1 MEIKIDSRSIRST
14 IDQGRESVDNLGI
27 PELAHLRMANNACF
41 WQLNNA
47 PGEDWKRLR
56 DADADQRERIASRID
71 GVRKILEQKGYQS
84 EKINS
89 ILTTPDDNEYIF
101 FYDNGKE
108 LRVVVTAWG
117 FRLPANGPKK
127 APVIRED
134 PNIKQSVTLLFT
146 DGSEC
151 RPNCKFKVVVS
162 PDKVKEC
169 VAGDDGRYNI
179 GLVNI
184 GNEFTVVDE
193 LSGVSSI
200 IVVEKGKPVYE
211 ITIPE
216 IEEKEVE
223 EEKDEDPDDDIDIDE
238 SDDDDVEKDNDDDED
253 IEQPPVIHLKTPVL
267 IIEDRDGNSV
277 ADYPVNVAY
286 KGEHSRIFS
295 DANGRCQF
303 NEMTVGDSF
312 EITDGFGDRN
322 KQSFSVELDKDEYVY
337 KLDYTVL
344 NGPADITVNVIDE
357 HEKPVTDGY
366 VIIKDDT
373 FTLRSK
379 LDANGRLFLSEGNF
393 KRNRPLSFILVRNGH
408 EYTRPDFKLI
418 DNENNYTVQVDAS
431 GCSWWKIVAEIVS
444 VAAAFAVFVV
454 GAYVLIDVC
463 SLIYNSILS

>member
-14 IDQGRESVDNLGI
+14 IDHGRESVDNLGI

-71 GVRKILEQKGYQS
+71 GVRKILEQKGYQP

-101 FYDNGKE
+101 FHDNGKE
-108 LRVVVTAWG
+108 LRVVLTAWG

-127 APVIRED
+127 APIIRED
-134 PNIKQSVTLLFT
+134 PNRKQSVTLLFT

-151 RPNCKFKVVVS
+151 CPNRSFKILVS
-162 PDKVKEC
+162 PAKVKAC

-223 EEKDEDPDDDIDIDE
+223 KEEHEDPGDDIPSDE
-238 SDDDDVEKDNDDDED
+238 SDDVVVEKDSDNDDV
-253 IEQPPVIHLKTPVL
+253 IEEPPVIHFKTPVL
-267 IIEDRDGNSV
+267 IIEDSDGNLV
-277 ADYPVNVAY
+277 ADYPVTVAFN
-286 KGEHSRIFS
+286 KGEQSRIFS
-295 DANGRCQF
+295 DANGRCQL
-303 NEMTVGDSF
+303 NEMAVGDSF

-357 HEKPVTDGY
+357 HGKPVTDGY
-366 VIIKDDT
+366 VIIKDD
-373 FTLRSK
+373 K
-379 LDANGRLFLSEGNF
+379 
-393 KRNRPLSFILVRNGH
+393 
-408 EYTRPDFKLI
+408 
-418 DNENNYTVQVDAS
+418 
-431 GCSWWKIVAEIVS
+431 
-444 VAAAFAVFVV
+444 
-454 GAYVLIDVC
+454 YVL
-463 SLIYNSILS
+463 LNS